1 MELIKAQIKDI
12 DLIMTFIN
20 DAKEFL
26 KSKGVD
32 QWQGEYPNRQ
42 SIVDDISKGIGYL
55 ISDGKA
61 AVGYCCVD
69 FGGESAYDDL
79 IGAWLSCG
87 NYAVLHRLTV
97 SREYR
102 SKGFADKAF
111 SLAEKLTAEE
121 GVFSIKIDTHED
133 NKTMRHL
140 LEKNGYTYCGKVTY
154 PQGDRIAFEKL
165 IIQPRNSNKV
175 EALNEQNS

>member
-1 MELIKAQIKDI
+1 MELIKAQTKDI

-20 DAKEFL
+20 DGKELL

-42 SIVDDISKGIGYL
+42 SIVNDIEKEIGYL
-55 ISDGKA
+55 ICDSETV
-61 AVGYCCVD
+61 VGYCCVD

-79 IGAWLSCG
+79 IGEWLSYG
-87 NYAVLHRLTV
+87 EYSVLHRLAI
-97 SREYR
+97 SGEYR
-102 SKGFADKAF
+102 SKGYADSAF
-111 SLAEKLTAEE
+111 SMAEKLTKEK
-121 GVFSIKIDTHED
+121 GVYSIKIDTHED

-140 LEKNGYTYCGKVTY
+140 LEKNGYRYCGKVSY

-165 IIQPRNSNKV
+165 ITPTDIC
-175 EALNEQNS
+175 

>member
-1 MELIKAQIKDI
+1 MKLIKATTQDI

-20 DAKEFL
+20 EGKNFL

-42 SIVDDISKGIGYL
+42 SIVDDIANEIGYL
-55 ISDGKA
+55 ISDGEIT
-61 AVGYCCVD
+61 VGYCCVD

-79 IGAWLSCG
+79 VGEWLSYG
-87 NYAVLHRLTV
+87 DYAVLHRLAM
-97 SREYR
+97 SGEHRN
-102 SKGFADKAF
+102 KGFADVAF
-111 SLAEKLTAEE
+111 SLAEKLTREK
-121 GVFSIKIDTHED
+121 GVFSLKIDTHEG
-133 NKTMRHL
+133 NEVMLHL

-165 IIQPRNSNKV
+165 ITPTDIC
-175 EALNEQNS
+175 